1 MNLQSDVIKQQE
13 MIETA
18 IREGRKKVDYN
29 TVEYPLEFFIEKISQ
44 EQVNDQLKW
53 DTLQQSYFIESLLMG
68 LPILNLVMDSD
79 ENIIDGKQR
88 LYTTINFVNGN
99 FKLENLKQMPSLNGF
114 HFQDLLLSRQRK
126 FKRLS
131 AKIIVLSES
140 SDVSYCLDGDISKI
154 IPLEE
159 KKSYDKLF
167 SNASHE
173 DLFKLLKPFNQTG
186 GYYEVTITFYDRNS
200 GQMNFKIDGGNERWK
215 IKFDSL
221 SEAMGK
227 AQEIINELIKIS
239 NDVDLERLFEWQ
251 NKLKG
256 SEPGLRN
263 SFQPRLWLE
272 QQEDTGKK
280 KRKRR

>member
-215 IKFDSL
+215 VKFDSL

-227 AQEIINELIKIS
+227 AQEIIDELNPK
-239 NDVDLERLFEWQ
+239 
-251 NKLKG
+251 
-256 SEPGLRN
+256 
-263 SFQPRLWLE
+263 FQEVW
-272 QQEDTGKK
+272 DDWNTKDDDN
-280 KRKRR
+280 